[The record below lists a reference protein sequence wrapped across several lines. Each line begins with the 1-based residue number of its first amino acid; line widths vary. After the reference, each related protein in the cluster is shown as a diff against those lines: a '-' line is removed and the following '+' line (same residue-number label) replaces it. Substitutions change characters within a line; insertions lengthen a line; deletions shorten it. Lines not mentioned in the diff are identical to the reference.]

1 MLRDS
6 TVLITGGTGSFGSSF
21 LPMTLSRFNP
31 KKIIV
36 YSRDEMKQW
45 QMAKLFGDDPRV
57 RFFIGDVRDRDRLY
71 RALDGVDYVVHA
83 AATKIV
89 PTAEYNPFECVKTNI
104 NGAMNLIDACIDK
117 GVKRVVAL
125 STDKASSP
133 VNLYGATKLASDKLF
148 VAGNS
153 YAGGHETR
161 FSVVRYGNVMGS
173 RGSVIPYFLSISNR
187 GSLPI
192 TDIRMTRFMITLEQG
207 VELVWHAFEDMQGGE
222 IYVKKIPSMK
232 ITDIARAV
240 APDATHEI
248 IGIRPGEKLHEQMIS
263 SEDALYTYEY
273 SEHFKILPAI
283 HNWSADPFRIKDGKK
298 VSEGFVYSSDTNEHW
313 MDIAVLRKWIEAN
326 RNRIGNI

>member
-133 VNLYGATKLASDKLF
+133 VNLLCGRPRYAVFGRSLWQRHGVTGFGDPVLSVDQQSWQLADHGYSHD
-148 VAGNS
+148 
-153 YAGGHETR
+153 
-161 FSVVRYGNVMGS
+161 
-173 RGSVIPYFLSISNR
+173 
-187 GSLPI
+187 
-192 TDIRMTRFMITLEQG
+192 
-207 VELVWHAFEDMQGGE
+207 AFHDH
-222 IYVKKIPSMK
+222 
-232 ITDIARAV
+232 ARARRG
-240 APDATHEI
+240 ARLACFRRHARRRDLRE
-248 IGIRPGEKLHEQMIS
+248 
-263 SEDALYTYEY
+263 EDTVDEDHGY
-273 SEHFKILPAI
+273 
-283 HNWSADPFRIKDGKK
+283 R
-298 VSEGFVYSSDTNEHW
+298 
-313 MDIAVLRKWIEAN
+313 
-326 RNRIGNI
+326 